1 MSLFTKAEI
10 RQINDCYDDLKREVG
25 KRFDK
30 ERMEKVDKAFIFANA
45 AHDGIRRK
53 SGEPYIIHPIAVAT
67 VVARDLGLEPSVI
80 AAILHDVVEDTDY
93 TVEDIRNLFG
103 ENVSRIVDGL
113 TKLSGEMDTRQA
125 LTSRKC

>member
-10 RQINDCYDDLKREVG
+10 RQINDCYDDLKREIG
-25 KRFDK
+25 KRFDN

-67 VVARDLGLEPSVI
+67 IVAHDLGLGATSVI

-93 TVEDIRNLFG
+93 SVEDIRNLFG
-103 ENVSRIVDGL
+103 ENVS
-113 TKLSGEMDTRQA
+113 
-125 LTSRKC
+125 